1 VLLSC
6 RQDAYATFSSRF
18 KMNCLRRAPL
28 DSLSEMKLK
37 IGSRIEW
44 LLRVE
49 NLPFSILFLL
59 SLLSL
64 ISRLWLIR
72 H

>member
-1 VLLSC
+1 MK
-6 RQDAYATFSSRF
+6 TKISSVI
-18 KMNCLRRAPL
+18 A
-28 DSLSEMKLK
+28 
-37 IGSRIEW
+37 W
-44 LLRVE
+44 LLKVE

-59 SLLSL
+59 SFLSL

>member
-1 VLLSC
+1 
-6 RQDAYATFSSRF
+6 
-18 KMNCLRRAPL
+18 
-28 DSLSEMKLK
+28 MKLK
-37 IGSRIEW
+37 IGSMIEW

-59 SLLSL
+59 SFLSL